1 MNLKNIA
8 FGFSHDTAL
17 LYSLDNYSTPDN
29 WHGLGY
35 ELQYELVVFFKRIV
49 RETERM
55 EFLLTLTDIFSHSF
69 SIPQNHVAMGVIPD
83 DRLSDVL
90 ENAFGTT
97 LDESNNMQPPFDMIK
112 GIQYR
117 VLWDK
122 GRLDMRILNRLESE
136 IDSVAV
142 INHARVTLANL
153 VIIPRSAETIA
164 KKIDEI
170 SGSKK

>member
-1 MNLKNIA
+1 VNIKNIG

-29 WHGLGY
+29 WHDLGY
-35 ELQYELVVFFKRIV
+35 ELQYELVVFFNKIV

-55 EFLLTLTDIFSHSF
+55 EFLFTLTEIFLHSF
-69 SIPQNHVAMGVIPD
+69 SLPQGRVVMGVMSD
-83 DRLSDVL
+83 DKLSDML
-90 ENAFGTT
+90 INAFGTP
-97 LDESNNMQPPFDMIK
+97 LDESNNMQPPFDMVK

-117 VLWDK
+117 VLWDR
-122 GRLDMRILNRLESE
+122 GRLDLRILNRLENE
-136 IDSVAV
+136 IDSIAA

-153 VIIPRSAETIA
+153 VIIPRSAETMA